1 MTYPDDYSTDV
12 QKNEMDLKEFKEK
25 AYLAELESKVLR
37 LELKNKDITRENVQ
51 IKKENEILK
60 RELDKLRIPPLILGT
75 VLDRVNERKAVVKSS
90 TGPNFLVN
98 LSQFVE
104 PDDIVPGARVC
115 LNQQTLAVVE
125 VLPKEK
131 DYRAMAMELEE
142 KPDILFGD
150 IGGLNNQIRDI
161 KEVVELPLKN
171 PELFE
176 KVGIVPPK
184 GVLLYGPPGTGK
196 TLLAKAVARETNA
209 SFVRVVGS
217 ELVKKFIG
225 EGAKLV
231 RDVFKLA
238 KEKSPCIIFIDE
250 IDAVASKRTES
261 LTGGDRE
268 VQRTLMQ
275 LLAEMDGFDS
285 RGDVKIIA
293 ATNRPDILD
302 PAILRPGRFDRII
315 EIAAPDEDGRL
326 EIFKIHTDKMNIKSV
341 DLREIAKM
349 AENMVGADIK
359 AVCTEAGMF
368 AIREG
373 REYVTTKDF
382 KEALLKVTGKK
393 EKSEEGIAHLTT
405 MYG

>member
-1 MTYPDDYSTDV
+1 MNYPEDYSSEI
-12 QKNEMDLKEFKEK
+12 NELDLDEYKERNYIMDLENKI
-25 AYLAELESKVLR
+25 LR
-37 LELKNKDITRENVQ
+37 AELKNKDISRENSQ
-51 IKKENEILK
+51 LKKENEILK
-60 RELDKLRIPPLILGT
+60 RELDKLRIPPLIMGT
-75 VLDRVNERKAVVKSS
+75 VIDKISSRKVVVKSS

-98 LSQFVE
+98 ISQFVDPE
-104 PDDIVPGARVC
+104 EIVPGERVC

-125 VLPKEK
+125 VLSKEK
-131 DYRAMAMELEE
+131 DYRAMAMEIEE
-142 KPDILFGD
+142 KPNITFDE
-150 IGGLNNQIRDI
+150 IGGLSTQIRDI
-161 KEVVELPLKN
+161 KEVVELPLKK

-176 KVGIVPPK
+176 KIGIVPPK
-184 GVLLYGPPGTGK
+184 GILLYGPPGTGK
-196 TLLAKAVARETNA
+196 TLLAKAVAYETNA
-209 SFVRVVGS
+209 SFIRVVGS

-302 PAILRPGRFDRII
+302 SAILRPGRFDRII
-315 EIAAPDEDGRL
+315 EIANPNEDGRI
-326 EIFKIHTDKMNIKSV
+326 EILKIHTSKMNLKNV
-341 DLREIAKM
+341 NLRDVAKLT
-349 AENMVGADIK
+349 EGMVGADLK

-368 AIREG
+368 AIRED
-373 REYVTTKDF
+373 REYIKLRDFEEAIEKIKSKTTP
-382 KEALLKVTGKK
+382 KEEIKPQVSL
-393 EKSEEGIAHLTT
+393 